1 MKRSKDR
8 YTMNESYE
16 WLNRRKLQPGFGV
29 NGGRRFISSRI
40 VRPENTPGKR
50 VKGVKRARQLV
61 VDESGN
67 RRWVTKRIVVT
78 DAAKH
83 MTINRRTS
91 VAQKEVTE
99 SRLEQVKQK
108 LTSKK
113 VLLPVLAATGLAV
126 AGGVLAYVMRRKKRN
141 TKEQL

>member
-1 MKRSKDR
+1 
-8 YTMNESYE
+8 MNESYE

-50 VKGVKRARQLV
+50 IKDIKRTRQLV

-78 DAAKH
+78 DASKH

-91 VAQKEVTE
+91 IAQKEVTE

-108 LTSKK
+108 VTSKK
-113 VLLPVLAATGLAV
+113 VLIPVLAATGLAV
-126 AGGVLAYVMRRKKRN
+126 AGGVLAYVLRRKKRTTSEN
-141 TKEQL
+141 Q